1 MEHSVTELGKTRQ
14 ILSSMRND
22 KEIFDA
28 KGFFSFAKQNIKK
41 YHLTE
46 NSGDLLVNTWNVDAL
61 LNDYKE
67 SLTKDNKNKNGI

>member
-1 MEHSVTELGKTRQ
+1 MEHSVTELGKTRE

-22 KEIFDA
+22 KDVFNA
-28 KGFFSFAKQNIKK
+28 KGFLDFAKKNIKK

-46 NSGDLLVNTWNVDAL
+46 KGEDVLVNTWNVDAL

-67 SLTKDNKNKNGI
+67 SLNKDKNGI